1 MIDFDTFYEEMVK
14 INFNIEEKGL
24 TFCKCTFCNRYPITS
39 YIKSIFYH
47 EALGEALREFKKSNL
62 KVPSFKYD
70 FATRKVVMRLKKD
83 EGTLD

>member
-47 EALGEALREFKKSNL
+47 EALGEALREF
-62 KVPSFKYD
+62 
-70 FATRKVVMRLKKD
+70 
-83 EGTLD
+83 